1 MSHSAA
7 ESAQVTVRINGGP
20 ERVILPGEF
29 IGRSRFAA
37 VHVDDP
43 AISEAHALVSLRG
56 STLRLLALRG
66 RFRLHEREVVEA
78 ELVSGQRISLAP
90 GITMDIC
97 DVELPDAI
105 LAVESDAVGVF
116 VAPPVASFVRGTT
129 GPRPG
134 WKPDADA
141 VIWHCNDSL
150 RLRVADAPDRTLHP
164 GDRFEAGG
172 VEWRVCL
179 TPLAEANLT
188 PTAAARGDTT
198 PLVLVV
204 RFDTVH
210 VWAGERVTPIDGM
223 PGRIV
228 SELALIGAP
237 IEWYQVARTIWP
249 DEPDEERLRVLWDG
263 ALGRLRRR
271 LRATGV
277 RSDLV
282 RMDGGGHV
290 ELLLGPN
297 DRVQDES

>member
-1 MSHSAA
+1 MSHAA
-7 ESAQVTVRINGGP
+7 ADGAQVTVRINGGP
-20 ERVILPGEF
+20 ECVILPGEF

-37 VHVDDP
+37 LHVDDP
-43 AISEAHALVSLRG
+43 AISEAHALVSQRG

-66 RFRLHEREVVEA
+66 RFRVHEREVVET
-78 ELVSGQRISLAP
+78 ELVPGQRVALAP
-90 GITMDIC
+90 GITMDVS
-97 DVELPDAI
+97 DVELPETVLAIENDAMGMM
-105 LAVESDAVGVF
+105 VV
-116 VAPPVASFVRGTT
+116 PPVASFTRGTD

-141 VIWHCNDSL
+141 ILWHCNDFL
-150 RLRVADAPDRTLHP
+150 RLRMAGREDRSLRPDDTFAIE
-164 GDRFEAGG
+164 GAT
-172 VEWRVCL
+172 WRVSR
-179 TPLAEANLT
+179 TPLADANLT
-188 PTAAARGDTT
+188 PTAVAKGDTT

-237 IEWYQVARTIWP
+237 IEWFQVARTIWP
-249 DEPDEERLRVLWDG
+249 SETDEERLRVVWDG

-271 LRATGV
+271 LRATGI
-277 RSDLV
+277 RTDLV
-282 RMDGGGHV
+282 RMDGGGRV

-297 DRVQDES
+297 DRIRDES